1 MATKHQIGR
10 RRRIGTAAAFFA
22 VLAVAVLLAQHR
34 LAPAQAMAAP
44 ERRADPHSAVI
55 EQSLVAQQMAP
66 PDRAAVVSA
75 YLGAINNGD
84 VDGAAALF
92 AGNAVFITA
101 NCSQAAPCT
110 DAASIRQQLASDV
123 AGHICR
129 VLRSLTVSG
138 AVVTGQLEIRNDVLR
153 SRGIDYDLSDFIAL
167 VPTSQIA
174 FYAAVDDTADPRNA
188 LNIAIRTGAAQPA
201 NPPIP
206 NPPTPCAGLSGA

>member
-1 MATKHQIGR
+1 MAHFAR
-10 RRRIGTAAAFFA
+10 RAPVHILAIAL
-22 VLAVAVLLAQHR
+22 VLALVAGSALALHGR
-34 LAPAQAMAAP
+34 TAPAG
-44 ERRADPHSAVI
+44 
-55 EQSLVAQQMAP
+55 AQQAGP
-66 PDRAAVVSA
+66 SDRAAVVTA
-75 YLGAINNGD
+75 YLSAVNNGD

-101 NCSQAAPCT
+101 NCSPATPCT
-110 DAASIRQQLASDV
+110 DAASIHQQLTSDA

-167 VPTSQIA
+167 VPTSQIT
-174 FYAAVDDTADPRNA
+174 FYAAVDDVADPRNA
-188 LNIAIRTGAAQPA
+188 LNVAIRTGPAQPT

-206 NPPTPCAGLSGA
+206 NPPTPCAGVSGA